1 MNEESFSEVGSLSIR
16 SQQDIPHISKEE
28 ELKRTVSQLR
38 GELDSKNKEMT
49 LLKSDQKSVASDS
62 STLHKKIST
71 LEASLKA
78 SQLKNDTDK
87 LEILK
92 LRQQMKEHEDLPR
105 ELIKQNEELKDVTV
119 KKEEEIKRLKI

>member
-38 GELDSKNKEMT
+38 GELDFKNKEMT

-62 STLHKKIST
+62 STFQKKIST

-105 ELIKQNEELKDVTV
+105 ELIKQNKELKDVTV